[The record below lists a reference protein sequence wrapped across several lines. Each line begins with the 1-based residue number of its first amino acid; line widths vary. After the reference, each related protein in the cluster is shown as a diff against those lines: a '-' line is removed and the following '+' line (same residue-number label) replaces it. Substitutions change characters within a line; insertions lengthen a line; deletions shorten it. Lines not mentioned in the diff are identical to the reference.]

1 MGWWRRDP
9 SLLTHS
15 PIHRYAQRVLRDHE
29 AALRTRCFS
38 RTPQNS
44 AQHEDDHS
52 SKRPSNLT
60 NLEWMQLQHY
70 DRWRKRLQDDPYKTL
85 FGASNDML
93 SGKGLRDWEWVHK
106 TFPKWMLRELDV
118 DETSQNPKKD
128 ASTPSRYPKK
138 VEVVDNNDGARK
150 AREPHFPEPSFRTR
164 QFERDGPSGIVSP
177 SDLRRPREGA
187 HVKVVGKAS
196 GDSATDT
203 NAASAKA
210 ASDAATIVVPPSPAL
225 NTTFEKDF
233 GVEDASGTTTRTPK
247 QEAEARESSF
257 IEEFLSNQANK
268 PMSDNTISETAS
280 AWRQTALQRRAASG
294 SITRSTPRP
303 SLTAKPTSN
312 ASSSTLQNDLPPV
325 EAPEIGT
332 LRSLQAKS
340 KNVEWLIQQESRSV
354 SDATKTQSDVIGT
367 RDPSQIL
374 SQLPKDDIDFLSASD
389 IRATMGAKRSRL
401 PTDEQRQAEREN
413 LEKAFAAQDLP
424 GIDSMT
430 ETGIINNQL
439 VRRAEREMRETQAD
453 PQEKPFEPT
462 ESSTNQAATS
472 DGPMETS
479 IDRMK
484 KWLEN
489 KGAIFAQHFWQDPT
503 EEANVTKTRLY
514 FDKAAHYL
522 KKGQAATRQITDD
535 LERDLPASKALLSR
549 LKSDEEAVDLAI
561 HRLRQRSLSGTAE
574 GLSPRKIR
582 KVQSLRLRFQQTNNE
597 LEKAYETLRE
607 IAGSDAA
614 KNATGSFK
622 RRLTVASKVLH
633 KNAQLLRMLMWSLQT
648 RLEDSDMDRKILPNY
663 KVLAD
668 NLLSL
673 RDTQMTLLRLVER
686 AMLVYGVAPQSAD
699 GHIVEEAKGLHNE
712 FDNCEEPFVRAR
724 LAADAHLINEIKAHK
739 SAAQTHSDGDHS
751 LPPKTNRSANL
762 EEPSPLAHSLFRP
775 FGPVIDK
782 LGSKEASELAAE
794 KAVEDRE
801 RLLSDARLVAEI
813 RKAYED
819 SYGPITEDHVQL
831 VAGPGKGSE
840 DDVRMQKSF
849 TMLKEDPINAPNMEL
864 TTPSDIEPI
873 SVLTSSQTPSVETE
887 NADGLESIDSANTS
901 KDASTTSLDESILA
915 SSEIKSEQTLP
926 SFDTPESPNR
936 NSIVESTS
944 TSEVEGHSIASSQ
957 NTADNSA
964 AEADETATTA
974 STANVPTHYTII
986 IRDPQNDT
994 LSITTSSTN
1003 PPRDTSPALPLH
1015 QALAA
1020 LDSPAKFIPYI
1031 TSGFE
1036 VVSANKDILVLRDA
1050 LDTTASTRL
1059 FETVSASTSEP
1070 SYAEGRTVNPIDGTT
1085 RLSPTGYVGPEES
1098 AEHLEREFD
1107 ERRQAAGR
1115 FNGKERERDEKPR
1128 KEKQKGGAGV
1138 VKTAIWVA
1146 GVCYV
1151 AGVVGEIASAA

>member
-38 RTPQNS
+38 RTPQNL
-44 AQHEDDHS
+44 AQHEDDHG

-93 SGKGLRDWEWVHK
+93 SGKGLGDWEWVHK
-106 TFPKWMLRELDV
+106 TFPKWMLREMDV
-118 DETSQNPKKD
+118 DETTRDPKKD
-128 ASTPSRYPKK
+128 TSIPSRYPKK
-138 VEVVDNNDGARK
+138 VEVVDNNDGAHK

-177 SDLRRPREGA
+177 SDLRRPQEGA

-196 GDSATDT
+196 GDSATNT

-210 ASDAATIVVPPSPAL
+210 ASDAATIFAPPPPTL
-225 NTTFEKDF
+225 NTTFEKD
-233 GVEDASGTTTRTPK
+233 VAVDDASGITTRTAR

-257 IEEFLSNQANK
+257 IDEFLSNQANK
-268 PMSDNTISETAS
+268 PISNNTASETGS

-294 SITRSTPRP
+294 SMTRPTPRSSP
-303 SLTAKPTSN
+303 PAESTSD
-312 ASSSTLQNDLPPV
+312 ASSSTMQNDRPPF
-325 EAPEIGT
+325 EAPEIGP
-332 LRSLQAKS
+332 LRSLRAKS
-340 KNVEWLIQQESRSV
+340 KNVEWLIQQESSSV
-354 SDATKTQSDVIGT
+354 SDASKTQSDAIGP

-401 PTDEQRQAEREN
+401 PTDKQRQTEREN
-413 LEKAFAAQDLP
+413 LEKAFATQDLP
-424 GIDSMT
+424 GIDSMA
-430 ETGIINNQL
+430 ETGVINNQL
-439 VRRAEREMRETQAD
+439 VRRTERKMRESQLD

-462 ESSTNQAATS
+462 ESTTNQAATS
-472 DGPMETS
+472 DGSMESS

-484 KWLEN
+484 RWLEN

-503 EEANVTKTRLY
+503 EEADVTKTRLY

-535 LERDLPASKALLSR
+535 LERDIPASKALLSR

-561 HRLRQRSLSGTAE
+561 HRLRQRSSSGAAE
-574 GLSPRKIR
+574 DLSPRKIR
-582 KVQSLRLRFQQTNNE
+582 KIQSLRVRFQQTNDE

-607 IAGSDAA
+607 IAAKNAA

-686 AMLVYGVAPQSAD
+686 AMLVYGVTPQSAD
-699 GHIVEEAKGLHNE
+699 GNVVEETKLLQKE
-712 FDNCEEPFVRAR
+712 FENCEEPFVRAR

-739 SAAQTHSDGDHS
+739 SAVQTRSDGEHS
-751 LPPKTNRSANL
+751 LTPKTNKTSKL
-762 EEPSPLAHSLFRP
+762 EGPSPLANSLFRP
-775 FGPVIDK
+775 FGPAIDK
-782 LGSKEASELAAE
+782 LGRKEASEIAAE
-794 KAVEDRE
+794 KESEDRE

-813 RKAYED
+813 RNAYEE
-819 SYGPITEDHVQL
+819 SYGPITESHVQF

-840 DDVRMQKSF
+840 NDVRMQKSF
-849 TMLKEDPINAPNMEL
+849 AMLKEDPTN
-864 TTPSDIEPI
+864 
-873 SVLTSSQTPSVETE
+873 
-887 NADGLESIDSANTS
+887 G
-901 KDASTTSLDESILA
+901 ASTTSPDEAILA
-915 SSEIKSEQTLP
+915 ASEKETEQTVP
-926 SFDTPESPNR
+926 SRDTPESSNR
-936 NSIVESTS
+936 SFIVTSTS
-944 TSEVEGHSIASSQ
+944 TSEVEGQPIAASQ
-957 NTADNSA
+957 NTAENSV
-964 AEADETATTA
+964 AEADETAPTA
-974 STANVPTHYTII
+974 STVHLRTHYTII
-986 IRDPQNDT
+986 VRDPQNDT
-994 LSITTSSTN
+994 LSITTSSTD

-1031 TSGFE
+1031 TTGFE

-1050 LDTTASTRL
+1050 LDTTASTRP

-1070 SYAEGRTVNPIDGTT
+1070 SYAEGRTVNPIDGTA

-1115 FNGKERERDEKPR
+1115 FNGKEREHDEKPK
-1128 KEKQKGGAGV
+1128 KERRRGGAGV
-1138 VKTAIWVA
+1138 VKTAIWVT